1 MPALRSRL
9 IALWA
14 VPLFALSTG
23 VASAVS
29 APHLEDSINPWESII
44 TYDVVAQ
51 VQPNTDLLITETI
64 VYDPGTEEVHRG
76 ILRDIPLRDA
86 LSNGDIRTYG
96 VEIESISRD
105 GADVTYAQS
114 YSDSYLS
121 LQIGDPDIPIE
132 GLHTF
137 VISYRVTDALDVIK
151 DGDLSADSPSGISAG
166 DIELYWDF
174 IGTQWPF
181 PIYQGSATVTGPSPA
196 LAVLCFSGPQGS
208 TGSCRVE
215 ENVGP
220 RAATLMVAD
229 LSGGGGLTGV
239 LAWAPTGFT
248 ESPTPNITADP
259 GAAEAARAAALI
271 PLLLLIGAA
280 GILAPIVIAVLRR
293 RTSAGVVL
301 AATPV
306 RYQPPQG
313 LRPAQVQAGIGG
325 TVDNRGYSATLLDL
339 AARGHVTVKEQA
351 GGMFSGGGMDLTWTG
366 AGTDE
371 LADWETALLAAI
383 FKGAPTASIGAY
395 DSVLAAATEALS
407 SQLATEATSSGR
419 FNPLGEVPDRP
430 YKLIAALGGLM
441 LAGGLVSLIFA
452 GAFTIAAVLG
462 IVGLGLLIGGVAGAI
477 ITPRQQTKISAAF
490 LGEVEG
496 FKRLLNSDS
505 ADARRDFA
513 QKINLPPAAIFATF
527 MPYAVVLGLEDTWLK
542 NFPDLRPEELQ
553 NYGIYVASMYAMAGW
568 SSSMESNFDSGMT
581 ERSSGSGFGGG
592 FGGGFSGG
600 GGGGGGGGSF

>member
-1 MPALRSRL
+1 MLARRHRL
-9 IALWA
+9 
-14 VPLFALSTG
+14 VALSAASLFLLSAG
-23 VASAVS
+23 VASAVG
-29 APHLEDSINPWESII
+29 APHVEDSINPWESII
-44 TYDVVAQ
+44 SYDVVAQ

-76 ILRDIPLRDA
+76 ILRDIPLQDA

-114 YSDSYLS
+114 NSDSYIS

-137 VISYRVTDALDVIK
+137 VISYSVTDALDVIQAS
-151 DGDLSADSPSGISAG
+151 DLTADSPPGISAG

-174 IGTQWPF
+174 IGSQWPF
-181 PIYQGSATVTGPSPA
+181 PIYRGSAAITGPTPA
-196 LAVLCFSGPQGS
+196 LVSNCYAGPQGS
-208 TGSCRVE
+208 TSQCVVQ

-220 RAATLMVAD
+220 QAAVVMVAD
-229 LSGGGGLTGV
+229 LSAGGGLTGV
-239 LAWAPTGFT
+239 LGWSPTGFT
-248 ESPTPNITADP
+248 EMPTPNIVADP
-259 GAAEAARAAALI
+259 RVAEMDRAASLL
-271 PLLLLIGAA
+271 PLFLLLGAA
-280 GILAPIVIAVLRR
+280 GAIVPIVIAVMRR

-301 AATPV
+301 GATPV

-313 LRPAQVQAGIGG
+313 LRPAQVQAGIDG
-325 TVDNRGYSATLLDL
+325 TVDTRGYSATLLDL
-339 AARGHVTVKEQA
+339 AARGHITVKEQA
-351 GGMFSGGGMDLTWTG
+351 GGRFQSGGMELSWTG
-366 AGTDE
+366 TGKDE

-383 FKGAPTASIGAY
+383 FKGAPTATIGEY
-395 DSVLAAATEALS
+395 DEILAAATDSLTS
-407 SQLATEATSSGR
+407 KLAADASTSGR
-419 FNPLGEVPDRP
+419 YNPLGDVPDRP
-430 YKLIAALGGLM
+430 YKLLALLGGLM
-441 LAGGLVSLIFA
+441 LAAGLVALVFA
-452 GAFTIAAVLG
+452 GAFASGSGLAI
-462 IVGLGLLIGGVAGAI
+462 IGLGLLLGGIAGAI
-477 ITPRQQTKISAAF
+477 ITPRQQTKVSAAF

-527 MPYAVVLGLEDTWLK
+527 LPYAVVLGLEDTWMK

-553 NYGIYVASMYAMAGW
+553 NYGIYVASMYAMYGW
-568 SSSMESNFDSGMT
+568 SSSMESNFSSGMT
-581 ERSSGSGFGGG
+581 ERSSDSGFGG
-592 FGGGFSGG
+592 GGGFSGG

>member
-1 MPALRSRL
+1 MLARRHRL
-9 IALWA
+9 
-14 VPLFALSTG
+14 VALSAASLFLLSAG
-23 VASAVS
+23 VASAVG
-29 APHLEDSINPWESII
+29 APHVEDSINPWESII
-44 TYDVVAQ
+44 SYDVVAQ

-76 ILRDIPLRDA
+76 ILRDIPLQDA

-114 YSDSYLS
+114 NSDSYIS

-137 VISYRVTDALDVIK
+137 VISYSVTDALDVIQAS
-151 DGDLSADSPSGISAG
+151 DLSADSPPGISAG

-181 PIYQGSATVTGPSPA
+181 PIYQGRAIVTGPSPA
-196 LAVLCFSGPQGS
+196 VAALCYSGPQGS
-208 TGSCRVE
+208 TGSCLLE

-220 RAATLMVAD
+220 AAATVMTAD
-229 LSGGGGLTGV
+229 LTAGGGLTGV
-239 LAWAPTGFT
+239 IGWKPSGFT
-248 ESPTPNITADP
+248 QTPTPNISADP
-259 GAAEAARAAALI
+259 SAEEAARAASLLPI
-271 PLLLLIGAA
+271 FLLLGAA
-280 GILAPIVIAVLRR
+280 GAIALIVIAVMRR

-313 LRPAQVQAGIGG
+313 LRPAQVQAGISG
-325 TVDNRGYSATLLDL
+325 TVDARGYSATLLDL
-339 AARGHVTVKEQA
+339 AARGHITVKEQA

-366 AGTDE
+366 TGTDE

-383 FKGAPTASIGAY
+383 FKGAQTASIGDY
-395 DSVLAAATEALS
+395 DAILAAATESLS
-407 SQLATEATSSGR
+407 GQLGTEAMSTGR
-419 FNPLGEVPDRP
+419 YNPLGDTPDRP
-430 YKLIAALGGLM
+430 YKLIAALGGL
-441 LAGGLVSLIFA
+441 LVVGGLVSLILA
-452 GAFTIAAVLG
+452 GAYVIAEALG
-462 IVGLGLLIGGVAGAI
+462 LIGLGLLIGGVAGAI
-477 ITPRQQTKISAAF
+477 ITPRQQTKVSAAF

-527 MPYAVVLGLEDTWLK
+527 MPFAVVLGLEDTWLK

-553 NYGIYVASMYAMAGW
+553 NYGIYVASMYAMYGW
-568 SSSMESNFDSGMT
+568 SSSMESNFSSGMT
-581 ERSSGSGFGGG
+581 ERSSDSGFGG
-592 FGGGFSGG
+592 GGGFSGG